1 MSTVRITASPDA
13 VARHLN
19 PAALV
24 RNLWHHRGLI
34 AQFTRR
40 EIEGRYKSSVL
51 GFGWSFVTPLVLLL
65 IYTFVFG
72 VVFRTRWPG
81 TKTTSLSEFGL
92 VLFAGLIAFNI
103 FSECL
108 LRASALIVSVPN
120 YVKRVVFPL
129 EVLAVSV
136 LGSALF
142 HALVSLSV
150 LFSAQLVLTGRLET
164 TLVWLPLVAL
174 PLIFLSLGLTW
185 FLASLGVFVRD
196 LPYAITLLVQI
207 LFFVTPIFYPL
218 EQVPDSFRSVIGFN
232 PLTSVVENFRRII
245 FLGAVPAWIELAL
258 WLVATAAAMVLGYAW
273 FMKTKKAF
281 ADVV

>member
-24 RNLWHHRGLI
+24 RNLWRHRGLI

-72 VVFRTRWPG
+72 VVFRSRWPG

-129 EVLAVSV
+129 ESNLY
-136 LGSALF
+136 GR
-142 HALVSLSV
+142 SLSAAAPPHRFLPGV
-150 LFSAQLVLTGRLET
+150 KGGFYSWDQARLYPEVILVEGLFDYAALWQAGFLNVTVQNGVVELWGTITDERERQALIVAAQNIPGVKDVRDH
-164 TLVWLPLVAL
+164 LVWVEPMSGVAIG
-174 PLIFLSLGLTW
+174 PG
-185 FLASLGVFVRD
+185 G
-196 LPYAITLLVQI
+196 
-207 LFFVTPIFYPL
+207 
-218 EQVPDSFRSVIGFN
+218 EVI
-232 PLTSVVENFRRII
+232 
-245 FLGAVPAWIELAL
+245 
-258 WLVATAAAMVLGYAW
+258 AA
-273 FMKTKKAF
+273 
-281 ADVV
+281 